1 MRKIKMFTHNDLDGI
16 GCAILANLA
25 FIDLDI
31 EYCDYININEKVKA
45 LIENKDYNNYDHIYI
60 TDISVSEEIAEI
72 INNTLPPEF
81 KEGSKL
87 CEHFTLID
95 HHPTAKYLEKYWWCT
110 IKIENKKGKCSGTS
124 LFYEY
129 ILTDVTHSERMN
141 IKAIKDF
148 VETVRQYDTWEWK
161 TIFNN
166 EVPNQWNDLLRL
178 YGRERFANKIIENLK
193 EKSEFVFDKTDLLL
207 LELNEDKKQVYFEKK
222 SKELIKQDLQSYKVG
237 VVFSEQYISELGNY
251 LAEKFLVLDFIVL
264 ISSKTISYRGI
275 KDIDLGLFAKQ
286 FGGGGHPNASGSR
299 IDINKQ
305 TEYIKNL
312 FS

>member
-1 MRKIKMFTHNDLDGI
+1 MKKIKMFTHNDLDGI
-16 GCAILANLA
+16 GCAILANLV

-45 LIENKDYNNYDHIYI
+45 LIENKDYNNYDRIYI
-60 TDISVSEEIAEI
+60 TDISVSEEVAEI
-72 INNTLPPEF
+72 INNTLLLEIT
-81 KEGSKL
+81 EESKTL
-87 CEHFTLID
+87 NQFTLID
-95 HHPTAKYLEKYWWCT
+95 HHTTAKYLEKYSWCT
-110 IKIENKKGKCSGTS
+110 IKIENEKGKCSGTS
-124 LFYEY
+124 LFYDY
-129 ILTDVTHSERMN
+129 ILTDVAHSERIN
-141 IKAIKDF
+141 TKAIKDF

-166 EVPNQWNDLLRL
+166 KVPNQWNDLLRL
-178 YGRERFANKIIENLK
+178 YGRERFANKIIENLR
-193 EKSEFVFDKTDLLL
+193 EKSEFAFDKTDLLL
-207 LELNEDKKQVYFEKK
+207 LELNEDKKQAYFEKK

-251 LAEKFLVLDFIVL
+251 LAEKFLDLDFIIL

-286 FGGGGHPNASGSR
+286 FGGGGHPKASGSR

-305 TEYIKNL
+305 SEYIKNL